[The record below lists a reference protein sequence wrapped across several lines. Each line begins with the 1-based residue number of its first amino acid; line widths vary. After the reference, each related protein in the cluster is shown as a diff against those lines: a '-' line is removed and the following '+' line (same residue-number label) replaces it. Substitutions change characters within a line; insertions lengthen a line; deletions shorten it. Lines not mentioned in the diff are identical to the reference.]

1 MAAHA
6 LPNVTAAKIGLLEKV
21 SIFLYNIHE
30 DTYIRATL
38 RVVLTLL
45 LAVMIASQVL
55 AQALKVNKPWL
66 TTSMSSDARGEALIA
81 AMTLEE
87 KAAQMVSAWREKL
100 MYIYDTQL
108 ALTPDRMRARYP
120 HGLGQV
126 TRPSHGFGPV
136 GLLSQKQTIDL
147 TNAIQRYFVEQTR
160 LGIPTFFHEEALHG
174 FAAKGGTSY
183 PQPIALA
190 GTFDPALVR
199 EVFTEV
205 ASEVRAYGAHQVLS
219 PVLDICRDP
228 RWGRVEETYGEDP
241 YLAGEIGKASVGG
254 FQGGRDWT
262 AKDSNHIMATLKHLT
277 GHGVPEGGNNI
288 GPAFISER
296 YLREV
301 FLYPFK
307 EVIAAEKPV
316 SLMASYNEVDGI
328 PSHANVW
335 MLRDILRGEMG
346 FEGYVVSDYFALREL
361 NQSDAQAS
369 HHVAKD
375 AYEATILGL
384 RAGVNIELPDA
395 DVYPSI
401 IQVVRDGK
409 VAESLVDSLLRPM
422 LKAKFDMGLFDRPY
436 KTMVDVQPT
445 IAAARPLA
453 RRAATQSMV
462 LLQNRNGRLPMT
474 GTVKIAAIGPN
485 MDRSLLGGYSGEP
498 TYEESVLVG
507 LQATYGSANV
517 EYAQGCYIT
526 TTSGWGNDSV
536 AFPTFDQD
544 EKLIEE
550 AVALA
555 KTQDVIVV
563 AIGGNEQTSREAWAT
578 NHLGDRTDLELL
590 GRQNELIDRLAATGK
605 PIIALVFGGRP
616 LAIQNVLEKCD
627 AVVQCWYLG
636 QETGGA
642 VADVLTGKANP
653 SGKLAISFPRSV
665 GHIPAHYGRKPSAR
679 RGYLDDSTSAL
690 FAFGY
695 GLSYTSFSVS
705 APTLSAATITP
716 EGSIAVA
723 ARVTNM
729 GKVAGAEVVQLYIR
743 DLYSSVT
750 RPLLELKG
758 FERVELAP
766 GESTVVNFE
775 LTPKHLAFYN
785 VEMDFVV
792 EPGEFEVYVGTSS
805 RYEDLKKMS
814 FEVK

>member
-1 MAAHA
+1 MSRA
-6 LPNVTAAKIGLLEKV
+6 LP
-21 SIFLYNIHE
+21 
-30 DTYIRATL
+30 
-38 RVVLTLL
+38 TLL
-45 LAVMIASQVL
+45 LVLLVLLAGSRVL
-55 AQALKVNKPWL
+55 AQAPHADRPWL
-66 TTSMSSDARGEALIA
+66 APGMPTDARVEALIA

-87 KAAQMVSAWREKL
+87 KAAQMVSAWRQKPL
-100 MYIYDTQL
+100 YIYDDEL
-108 ALTPDRMRARYP
+108 ALKPASMTARFP

-126 TRPSHGFGPV
+126 TRPSDGFGPV

-147 TNAIQRYFVEQTR
+147 TNAIQRHFVERTR

-174 FAAKGGTSY
+174 FAARGATSY

-219 PVLDICRDP
+219 PVLDVCRDP

-262 AKDSNHIMATLKHLT
+262 GRDSNHVMATLKHLT

-301 FLYPFK
+301 FMYPFK
-307 EVIAAEKPV
+307 EVIATEKPV

-335 MLRDILRGEMG
+335 MLRDVLRGEMG

-361 NQSDAQAS
+361 NESAAQAS

-375 AYEATILGL
+375 AYEATVLGL

-401 IQVVRDGK
+401 VQVVRDGK
-409 VAESLVDSLLRPM
+409 VAESVVDSLLRPM
-422 LKAKFDMGLFDRPY
+422 LKAKFDMGLFENPY
-436 KTMVDVQPT
+436 KSYVDIQPT
-445 IAAARPLA
+445 VDAARPLA

-462 LLQNRNGRLPMT
+462 LLQNRGGRLPLS
-474 GTVKIAAIGPN
+474 GTPSVAAIGPN

-498 TYEESVLVG
+498 TYEESVLAG
-507 LQATYGSANV
+507 LRAAMGADRVS
-517 EYAQGCYIT
+517 YAQGCYIT

-536 AFPTFDQD
+536 GFATPEQD
-544 EKLIEE
+544 EALIEE
-550 AVALA
+550 AVAVA
-555 KTQDVIVV
+555 KTQDIIIV

-578 NHLGDRTDLELL
+578 NHLGDRTSLELI

-605 PIIALVFGGRP
+605 PIVALVFGGRP
-616 LAIQNVLEKCD
+616 LALQHVLDKCD
-627 AVVQCWYLG
+627 AVIQCWYLG

-642 VADVLTGKANP
+642 VADVLTGVANP

-679 RGYLDDSTSAL
+679 RGYLADSTSAL
-690 FAFGY
+690 FPFGY

-705 APTLSAATITP
+705 APTLSASTIGRD
-716 EGSIAVA
+716 GSVAIA
-723 ARVTNM
+723 ARVTNT

-750 RPLLELKG
+750 RPVLELKG

-775 LTPKHLAFYN
+775 LSPRHLAFYD
-785 VEMDFVV
+785 VDMAFVV
-792 EPGEFEVYVGTSS
+792 EPGAFEVYVGTSS
-805 RYEDLKKMS
+805 RYGDLKKVS
-814 FEVK
+814 FEVTE